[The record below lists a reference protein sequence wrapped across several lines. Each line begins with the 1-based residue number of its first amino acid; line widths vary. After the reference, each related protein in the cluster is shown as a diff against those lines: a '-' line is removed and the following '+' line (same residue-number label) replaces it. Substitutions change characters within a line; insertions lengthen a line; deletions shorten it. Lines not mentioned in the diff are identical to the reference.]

1 MPFDENDN
9 KTLTKKLEEALKVKH
24 STARVYASSLRQ
36 LATLLK
42 IEFKDADVSWLTKRK
57 VINHL
62 SNIVNLT
69 RRKNLASGAVA
80 GLKLLGNQKIIYDYR
95 DILMQADKD
104 HKSFLVSGKRKKRF
118 KNADK
123 QWTMLRTLWKKV
135 SSIVNAK
142 RLWSKGESVTS
153 HEYRI
158 ILELVYL
165 KFLADMPVRRLE
177 YAETRFATQPD
188 KVGNLIVTGKGP
200 WKWRLSNYKTFKNF
214 GTQEYKLTPGLKKIL
229 QKVKPIAKAKNN
241 NGFIFLNTR
250 WEPMSR
256 GTFSRFVIQT
266 LKTYTG
272 KKRWSQNTIR
282 AIKVSSVWK
291 DSIKTIEALK
301 VSEEMA
307 HDPRT
312 ALVYYRD
319 NATEADTKKSPK

>member
-1 MPFDENDN
+1 MPFDAHDN
-9 KTLTKKLEEALKVKH
+9 KVLTKKLEEALKVKH
-24 STARVYASSLRQ
+24 ATARVYASSIRQ

-42 IEFKDADVSWLTKRK
+42 IEYKDDDIQWLTKRK
-57 VINHL
+57 VVNYL
-62 SNIVNLT
+62 NNIVNLT
-69 RRKNLASGAVA
+69 RRKNLASGAVS
-80 GLKLLGNQKIIYDYR
+80 GLKLLGNQKIISDYR
-95 DILMQADKD
+95 EILMQADKD
-104 HKSFLVSGKRKKRF
+104 HKSFLMSGKRKKRF

-123 QWTMLRTLWKKV
+123 QWTMIRKLWKKV
-135 SSIVNAK
+135 SAIVNAK
-142 RLWSKGESVTS
+142 RLWSKGESVTGS
-153 HEYRI
+153 EYRLI
-158 ILELVYL
+158 IQLVYL

-177 YAETRFATQPD
+177 YAETKFTTQPD
-188 KVGNLIVTGKGP
+188 KVSNLIITGKGP
-200 WKWRLSNYKTFKNF
+200 WRWRLSNYKTFKNF

-241 NGFIFLNTR
+241 DGFIFLNTR

-256 GTFSRFVIQT
+256 GTFSTFVIKT

-272 KKRWSQNTIR
+272 KKWSQNTIR

-319 NATEADTKKSPK
+319 NAPDVGGKKSPK